1 MVDRHAALQLS
12 VHRPAVLPHPRR
24 PPRRPVARCRLSGDH
39 HRFLELPGSRGRPVD
54 LADGRRVQLWQGPAR
69 TDRPRQPRLPVGV
82 VPGGQRAQHG
92 CRGPPMITAQ
102 HVVNIVLDEAAKLG
116 GADETMVLVSDKV
129 EATLRWAGNSMTTN
143 GVSVSRNITVISVVR
158 RGASAHIG
166 TVVSAEVDPRVI
178 PGLVASSQ
186 DAARSAP
193 AAVDAAPLLADSGVP
208 ADWDAPVPG
217 TGPLVFADVAESL
230 SRGFGGT
237 DRLYGFAHHS
247 VSTTFLA
254 SSTGLRRRY
263 TQPTGAVEINA
274 KRGDASAWA
283 GIGTTDFVDVPTD
296 SLLEQLSMRLG
307 WARRSVELPA
317 GRYETIMPPSAV
329 ADMMLYLAWSMAGRG
344 AQEGRT
350 ALSAPGGGTR
360 VGERL
365 TDLPLTLFSDPMA
378 PGLACTPFVAVS
390 SSSETVS
397 LFDNGME
404 IGQVD
409 WIRDGVINALAY
421 PRATAAKFDA
431 KVAVAADNLVMTG
444 GSAELPDMIA
454 ATERGLLLTTLW
466 YIREVD
472 PTTMLLTGLTRDGV
486 YLIEDGEVTAAVNN
500 FRFNESPLDL
510 LRRVTEAGASEKTL
524 PRECSD
530 WATRAA
536 MPSLR
541 IPDFYMSSVSQA
553 Q

>member
-1 MVDRHAALQLS
+1 
-12 VHRPAVLPHPRR
+12 
-24 PPRRPVARCRLSGDH
+24 
-39 HRFLELPGSRGRPVD
+39 
-54 LADGRRVQLWQGPAR
+54 
-69 TDRPRQPRLPVGV
+69 
-82 VPGGQRAQHG
+82 
-92 CRGPPMITAQ
+92 MITAQ
-102 HVVNIVLDEAAKLG
+102 HVVNLVLDEAAKAG
-116 GADETMVLVSDKV
+116 RADETMVLVTDRV
-129 EATLRWAGNSMTTN
+129 GANLRWAGNSMTTN
-143 GVSVSRNITVISVVR
+143 GVSVSRSTTVISIVR
-158 RGASAHIG
+158 QGQSAFIG

-178 PGLVASSQ
+178 PGLVAASQ

-193 AAVDAAPLLADSGVP
+193 EAGDAAPLLADTGVP

-217 TGPLVFADVAESL
+217 TGAEVFADVASSL
-230 SRGFGGT
+230 SRGFRGA

-263 TQPTGAVEINA
+263 TQPAGAVEINA
-274 KRGDASAWA
+274 KRGEASAWA
-283 GIGTTDFVDVPTD
+283 GVGTPDFVGVPTD
-296 SLLEQLSMRLG
+296 LLLEDLAMRLG
-307 WARRSVELPA
+307 WAQRKVELPA
-317 GRYETIMPPSAV
+317 GRYETIMPPATV
-329 ADMMLYLAWSMAGRG
+329 ADMMLYMAWGMAGRG

-350 ALSAPGGGTR
+350 AFSAPGGGTR

-378 PGLACTPFVAVS
+378 PGLACTPFVATS
-390 SSSETVS
+390 HSSETSSV
-397 LFDNGME
+397 FDNGME
-404 IGQVD
+404 LGQID

-421 PRATAAKFDA
+421 PRATAAKFAA

-444 GSAELPDMIA
+444 GSTDLADMIA

-472 PTTMLLTGLTRDGV
+472 PTTLLLTGLTRDGV

-510 LRRVTEAGASEKTL
+510 LRRATEAGVSEKTL
-524 PRECSD
+524 PREWSD

-536 MPSLR
+536 MPTLR
-541 IPDFYMSSVSQA
+541 IPDFHMSSVSQA